1 MRCEVIVVSVSSPQP
16 GVYSVLSRSGLEWSD
31 SVVIGSSEI
40 TGNVVTLL
48 QQVGNSII
56 KSQQDLQHMSTF
68 TSHTADTRQLDTY
81 MCVIGCRTDSLSTIS
96 FFDELNLDNVTMLAS
111 LYSRFQL
118 VVIIPGKIIYEFPY
132 FKVVELPF

>member
-1 MRCEVIVVSVSSPQP
+1 MIVVSVSSPQP

-68 TSHTADTRQLDTY
+68 TSHTADNSTHY
-81 MCVIGCRTDSLSTIS
+81 MCVIGFGTDSLSTIS
-96 FFDELNLDNVTMLAS
+96 FFDKFNLDNVRMLAS

>member
-1 MRCEVIVVSVSSPQP
+1 MIVVSVSSPQP

-68 TSHTADTRQLDTY
+68 TSHTADNSTHT
-81 MCVIGCRTDSLSTIS
+81 CVLS
-96 FFDELNLDNVTMLAS
+96 
-111 LYSRFQL
+111 
-118 VVIIPGKIIYEFPY
+118 
-132 FKVVELPF
+132 VVELIHFQLFHFLMN

>member
-1 MRCEVIVVSVSSPQP
+1 MIVVSVSSPQP

-56 KSQQDLQHMSTF
+56 KSQQDLQHMSTLTT
-68 TSHTADTRQLDTY
+68 TSHHTLQLTELLIYRDTVL
-81 MCVIGCRTDSLSTIS
+81 
-96 FFDELNLDNVTMLAS
+96 F
-111 LYSRFQL
+111 
-118 VVIIPGKIIYEFPY
+118 
-132 FKVVELPF
+132 